1 MAHFSHS
8 LSVSFRWRKNPE
20 TIQECA
26 FRPENQTAG
35 KVSRRDINETFI
47 KQVEDSQM
55 PLDCLWT
62 IEVKPNWQVR
72 AIFQFYILLLLVLW
86 MLLFLSF
93 HNFISILRVEVDRV
107 PFNDHTYPSNQTIT
121 SLSLSLFF
129 ISPFTI
135 CLVRYVLFFNSVIF
149 FSFSLSF
156 FRFTFSFS

>member
-129 ISPFTI
+129 YIPIHNMSGSLCFI
-135 CLVRYVLFFNSVIF
+135 FQFCYFFLFLSLFFP
-149 FSFSLSF
+149 FS
-156 FRFTFSFS
+156 